1 MEVIVIFTYGISL
14 KDWFESGIQDREML
28 LYKNLEK
35 IYNVKFTFITFGDST
50 DYSYFSGFEKSE
62 ILPFY
67 TFTKRSKFKL
77 VNFIKSLYFPFL
89 VKKYF
94 KNYNLIKTNQLSGA
108 WIGIILKKL
117 CNIPLI
123 VRTGYNIYEFK
134 VKENKSPKIVLFYK
148 LLTKLSLSNSDL
160 YIVTSNK
167 DKLFIEKQNSKNKT
181 IEVIPNWVSKISQNN
196 FEDRHDKKILC
207 VGRLESQK
215 NFFTLLQNLKSTDF
229 EIDIVGEGSEKRNL
243 QELASIENIKVNF
256 LGSLDHKALLNLYKN
271 YKVFVTSSI
280 YEGNPKT
287 VLEALAG
294 GCCVIA
300 TDIESHNEIIKDK
313 INGFLFKDFT
323 YLKSTIESVL
333 FNKNVFNEISSH
345 GYETIKNNHLIE
357 VIQQKEI
364 EIYQKLIKY

>member
-14 KDWFESGIQDREML
+14 KDWWESGIQDREML

-35 IYNVKFTFITFGDST
+35 IYNIKFTFITFGDST
-50 DYSYFSGFEKSE
+50 DYNYFSGFEKSE
-62 ILPFY
+62 ILPF
-67 TFTKRSKFKL
+67 FSLTKKSKIKL

-89 VKKYF
+89 VKKSF
-94 KNYNLIKTNQLSGA
+94 KNFDLIKTNQLSGA
-108 WIGIILKKL
+108 WIGIILKKI

-134 VKENKSPKIVLFYK
+134 VKENKSPIVVLFYK
-148 LLTKLSLSNSDL
+148 LLTKLSLNNSDI

-167 DKLFIEKQNSKNKT
+167 DRLFIEKQNSKNKT
-181 IEVIPNWVSKISQNN
+181 IKVIPNWVSNISQNN
-196 FEDRHDKKILC
+196 FKNRYEKKILC

-215 NFFTLLQNLKSTDF
+215 NFSTLLQNLKSADF
-229 EIDIVGEGSEKRNL
+229 EIDIVGEGSEKSKL

-256 LGSLDHKALLNLYKN
+256 LGNLDHKTLLNLYKN
-271 YKVFVTSSI
+271 YKVFVTSSTH
-280 YEGNPKT
+280 EGNPKT

-313 INGFLFKDFT
+313 INGFLFKDFK
-323 YLKSTIESVL
+323 YLNSMIQNVL
-333 FNKNVFNEISSH
+333 YDNNLFNEITSQ
-345 GYETIKNNHLIE
+345 GYETIINEHLIK
-357 VIQQKEI
+357 VIQQKEV
-364 EIYQKLIKY
+364 EVYQKLIK